1 MEENQS
7 ISDQQARAKRL
18 RQLLSQNQKSDIK
31 EAFDYFDQGGV
42 GQIKKKE
49 LKVILRA
56 LGFNPTN
63 EELDKLVQSENI
75 DFQEFMDI
83 MLTKIEEKLS
93 KEDIKYAFKKI
104 AMINRKVDQ
113 EESNEDGKSVSKKKG
128 KKKENIEDL
137 YITCEDIEKIAK
149 DLNEKLTKEEIE
161 EMLIEAIAAGR
172 LLNKEAENIKDAKNN
187 KKKVD
192 NKEKPQVKQD
202 IQETFEDELLK
213 PVSGPRKIN
222 LHEFKTI
229 LTWEN
234 N

>member
-1 MEENQS
+1 MEGNLS
-7 ISDQQARAKRL
+7 ITDQQARAKRL
-18 RQLLSQNQKSDIK
+18 RQLLSPKQKTDIK

-63 EELDKLVQSENI
+63 EELDKLVDVNNEGKSSESI

-93 KEDIKYAFKKI
+93 KEDIKYAFRKI
-104 AMINRKVDQ
+104 SSVNRKDNDD
-113 EESNEDGKSVSKKKG
+113 EEK
-128 KKKENIEDL
+128 
-137 YITCEDIEKIAK
+137 YISSEDIEKIAK
-149 DLNEKLTKEEIE
+149 DLGEKLTKEEIE
-161 EMLIEAIAAGR
+161 EMLSEAIAAGR
-172 LLNKEAENIKDAKNN
+172 LLNKDAENVKDSKGKN
-187 KKKVD
+187 KKKD
-192 NKEKPQVKQD
+192 DKEKEKNEIKPEIQD
-202 IQETFEDELLK
+202 TFEDDLLK
-213 PVSGPRKIN
+213 PVSGPKKIN
-222 LHEFKTI
+222 LHEFKAI

>member
-1 MEENQS
+1 MEGNIS
-7 ISDQQARAKRL
+7 ITDQQARAKRL
-18 RQLLSQNQKSDIK
+18 RQLLSPKQKTDIK

-56 LGFNPTN
+56 LGFNPSN
-63 EELDKLVQSENI
+63 EELDKLVDSNNEGKSSDSI

-104 AMINRKVDQ
+104 STINRKENGD
-113 EESNEDGKSVSKKKG
+113 EEK
-128 KKKENIEDL
+128 
-137 YITCEDIEKIAK
+137 YICSEDIEKIAI
-149 DLNEKLTKEEIE
+149 DLGEKLTKEEIE
-161 EMLIEAIAAGR
+161 EMLSEAIAAGR
-172 LLNKEAENIKDAKNN
+172 LLNKDTENIKDSKNIKN
-187 KKKVD
+187 KKKE
-192 NKEKPQVKQD
+192 EKVKQEVKQE
-202 IQETFEDELLK
+202 IQETFEDDLLK
-213 PVSGPRKIN
+213 PVSGPKKIN
-222 LHEFKTI
+222 LHEFKAI